1 MSVLLTGYEPFGEFE
16 ENPSE
21 QLARR
26 LDGDEV
32 SGREVVGSVLA
43 VEFDGIGERLATL
56 VDRHDPEVVVCTGL
70 AAGETAIRLERVGVN
85 VADAAGTPDNADADP
100 VDQRIDDDGA
110 DAHLSTLP
118 LVRTVEHLRTRGIP
132 ARVSNTAGTH
142 LCNDAL
148 YSTLAYLQQTGRD
161 TPAGFV
167 HLPATPSIAVRTAEH
182 PERGGSVP
190 ASMDLDLQAE
200 AMRQVFAVA
209 LADA

>member
-26 LDGDEV
+26 LDGEDVAGHEL
-32 SGREVVGSVLA
+32 VGSVLP

-56 VDRHDPEVVVCTGL
+56 VDRHDPAAVVCTGL
-70 AAGETAIRLERVGVN
+70 ASGEPAIRLERVGVN

-100 VDQRIDDDGA
+100 VDERIAPDGA
-110 DAHLSTLP
+110 DAYLSTLP
-118 LVRTVEHLRTRGIP
+118 LVRTVEHLRERGVP

-148 YSTLAYLQQTGRD
+148 YSTLAHLDATGRD
-161 TPAGFV
+161 VPAGFV
-167 HLPATPSIAVRTAEH
+167 HLPATPAIAVRNAEH

-200 AMRQVFAVA
+200 AVRQVVA
-209 LADA
+209 AALVTV